1 MIGGGRPYLAHR
13 PEQCML
19 RDDDDSQMDGIAEF
33 FKSWPARDVKGWE
46 TETPELERDVDEGG
60 CWTGGEFW
68 ISTWS
73 IKVLEAL
80 TRDAVE
86 TSSADMF
93 PFVGAVPEHDGQWI
107 AAGFAGHGKPD
118 STIELPCKIVF
129 TNHLFQQACPEFS
142 SQQLTSHPPS
152 SSPSVS
158 ATASQLLPLRTLLY
172 RSLSRSRRR
181 ESRSC
186 KGQMLPRGRCLL
198 GSGTARVVARSS
210 AEIRGGC
217 LMLP

>member
-1 MIGGGRPYLAHR
+1 
-13 PEQCML
+13 ML

-86 TSSADMF
+86 TSNTTGSGSLLALLGMVSRIQ
-93 PFVGAVPEHDGQWI
+93 PSNYHA
-107 AAGFAGHGKPD
+107 K
-118 STIELPCKIVF
+118 SYLLTIFSNRHAPNPPLNSQHHSLHPRV
-129 TNHLFQQACPEFS
+129 HRFQPQC
-142 SQQLTSHPPS
+142 S
-152 SSPSVS
+152 SSC
-158 ATASQLLPLRTLLY
+158 
-172 RSLSRSRRR
+172 RSL
-181 ESRSC
+181 
-186 KGQMLPRGRCLL
+186 P
-198 GSGTARVVARSS
+198 SS
-210 AEIRGGC
+210 AEAFPGHKGKGGEAARDGYC
-217 LMLP
+217 QEGEAYQRAVWRE

>member
-1 MIGGGRPYLAHR
+1 MGSRSFSNLGLRGTSKVGRLRVLSLSEMLMKVAVGLGVSSAFFPGDIGKK
-13 PEQCML
+13 Q
-19 RDDDDSQMDGIAEF
+19 
-33 FKSWPARDVKGWE
+33 V
-46 TETPELERDVDEGG
+46 T
-60 CWTGGEFW
+60 
-68 ISTWS
+68 
-73 IKVLEAL
+73 
-80 TRDAVE
+80 DADTVE

-107 AAGFAGHGKPD
+107 AAGFAGHGKSDP
-118 STIELPCKIVF
+118 TIQNLIRKNVLTDFLP
-129 TNHLFQQACPEFS
+129 QACPEFS
-142 SQQLTSHPPS
+142 SQQLTSHPLS

-158 ATASQLLPLRTLLY
+158 ATASQLLPLRILLY

-186 KGQMLPRGRCLL
+186 KGQILPRGRCLL